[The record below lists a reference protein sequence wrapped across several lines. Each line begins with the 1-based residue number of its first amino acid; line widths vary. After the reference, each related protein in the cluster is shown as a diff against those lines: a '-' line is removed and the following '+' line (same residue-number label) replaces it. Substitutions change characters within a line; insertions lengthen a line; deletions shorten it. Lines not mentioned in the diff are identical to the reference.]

1 MTITDIPTK
10 AKKKSTVRASDPKNP
25 NLTPEQLDAFGEELD
40 ALRQEVIGKLGK
52 EDADY
57 IRMIVKRQQQFE
69 IAGRALFYLPPAWPL
84 AVASLSISKI
94 LENMEIGHNVMHGQY
109 DWMGDPKLNSRIYD
123 WDTMAP
129 GENWKYGHNYI
140 HHTYTN
146 ILGKDRDIGYGILRM
161 DEDQKWNP
169 SYLGNPL
176 YAFLLMMFFEE
187 GVALHDL
194 EVDRIRSG
202 ERTWEETKKV
212 GKPIVKKVGKQVL
225 KDYLLFPALTGPL
238 FLSTLAGNAVANV
251 VRNIWTFNIIFCGHF
266 PAGVAT
272 FTEEECENESRGH
285 WYYRQLLG
293 SANITGGKLFHIMSG
308 NLSHQIEHHLFPDIP
323 ARRYPELSVEVQ
335 ALCEKYGIEYNT
347 GGLTHQLWTV
357 AKKIVRLSFPNKK
370 TSPSAAPTA
379 SVDDAVA
386 A

>member
-10 AKKKSTVRASDPKNP
+10 VAEKAKKSTVRSSDPKNP
-25 NLTPEQLDAFGEELD
+25 NLTPEQLEEFGNELD
-40 ALRQEVIGKLGK
+40 ALRQRVINDLGTA
-52 EDADY
+52 DADY

-84 AVASLSISKI
+84 AVAALSVSKI

-161 DEDQKWNP
+161 DEDQKWRP
-169 SYLGNPL
+169 YYLGNPL
-176 YAFLLMMFFEE
+176 YAFLLMVFFEE

-194 EVDRIRSG
+194 EVDRIKSG

-212 GKPIVKKVGKQVL
+212 GKPIIRKVSKQVF
-225 KDYLLFPALTGPL
+225 KDYVLFPALTGPL
-238 FLSTLAGNAVANV
+238 FLSTLAGNAVANL
-251 VRNIWTFNIIFCGHF
+251 VRNVWTFNIIFCGHF

-272 FTEEECENESRGH
+272 FTEEECENETRGH

-293 SANITGGKLFHIMSG
+293 SANITGSKLFHIMSG

-335 ALCEKYGIEYNT
+335 QLCEKYGIAYNT
-347 GGLTHQLWTV
+347 GGLAKQLFTV
-357 AKKIVRLSFPNKK
+357 AKKIVRLSFPTPKPK
-370 TSPSAAPTA
+370 AA
-379 SVDDAVA
+379 
-386 A
+386 